1 MTEIGGVFFLILFFL
16 LRCNGFLKRP
26 EKVTFGRDLKG
37 GTTPTGVWKSRGR
50 GGVGVG
56 RAKHWAVCH
65 SVRQSECEFVLGH
78 FLAV

>member
-1 MTEIGGVFFLILFFL
+1 M
-16 LRCNGFLKRP
+16 
-26 EKVTFGRDLKG
+26 TFGRDLKG